1 MHTRRIIIWDLE
13 NTLYLYTPAFG
24 PAARQA
30 LAQTIED
37 LQLGMSAA
45 QAWNFAQPTY
55 PMQTI
60 SRLTALS
67 GRSQHEL
74 FLRFHDNL
82 QPDFITPDPL
92 LAHEI
97 RHCPA
102 QHAMITHSSRRFA
115 ERALAHMGLSEAF
128 PPHLR
133 ITSEDLCGVGKN
145 DAGTAVQLA
154 LQRLGGQPQ
163 DAIMV
168 DDRDVNLKY
177 PRDLGLIGILVG
189 NRGEEL
195 DAQHCHH
202 YYPTAGSFLRSY
214 NLQAG
219 PLLTPAPNP
228 LGSPLAS
235 PTKPHKNHGHKP

>member
-1 MHTRRIIIWDLE
+1 MDTHRIIIWDLE
-13 NTLYLYTPAFG
+13 NTLYPYTPAFG

-30 LAQTIED
+30 LVQTIKD
-37 LQLGMSAA
+37 LQIGMSAA

-60 SRLTALS
+60 SRLTALT

-82 QPDFITPDPL
+82 KPDFITPDPL

-102 QHAMITHSSRRFA
+102 RHAMITHSSRHFA
-115 ERALAHMGLSEAF
+115 ERALAHMGLSDAF
-128 PPHLR
+128 PQHLR
-133 ITSEDLCGVGKN
+133 ITSEDLGGVGKN
-145 DAGTAVQLA
+145 DARAAVQLA
-154 LQRLGGQPQ
+154 LRRLGAQPHE
-163 DAIMV
+163 AIMV
-168 DDRDVNLKY
+168 DDRDANLKY
-177 PRDLGLIGILVG
+177 PREMGLLGILVG

-195 DAQHCHH
+195 DAQYCHH
-202 YYPTAGSFLRSY
+202 YYPTAGSFLRTY

-219 PLLTPAPNP
+219 PSFAAA
-228 LGSPLAS
+228 LGQPDTSVRHNH
-235 PTKPHKNHGHKP
+235 THKSYD

>member
-1 MHTRRIIIWDLE
+1 METRRIIIWDLE
-13 NTLYLYTPAFG
+13 NTLYPYTPAFG
-24 PAARQA
+24 PAARHA
-30 LAQTIED
+30 LAQTIEE

-45 QAWNFAQPTY
+45 EALNFSQPTY
-55 PMQTI
+55 PMHTI

-82 QPDFITPDPL
+82 KPDFITSDPM

-102 QHAMITHSSRRFA
+102 KHAIITHSSRRFT

-133 ITSEDLCGVGKN
+133 ITSEDMGGVGKN
-145 DAGTAVQLA
+145 DAGAAVLLA
-154 LQRLGGQPQ
+154 LQRLGAQPC

-168 DDRDVNLKY
+168 DDRDANLKY
-177 PRDLGLIGILVG
+177 PRELGLIGILVG

-195 DAQHCHH
+195 DAQYCHH
-202 YYPTAGSFLRSY
+202 YFPTAGSFLRTY
-214 NLQAG
+214 NLQV
-219 PLLTPAPNP
+219 NP
-228 LGSPLAS
+228 FYAATVGKSARS
-235 PTKPHKNHGHKP
+235 TNHRNPHKNHDYKP